1 MYKYSFLFYSG
12 ESSGEPKYS
21 IPVITALSFLVI
33 AIPLFIYRRTV
44 WQCIRR
50 QNDPNNERQA
60 LNPENIRNDYA
71 ANHIIE
77 GDDLPIQPHD
87 SSENRNAAN
96 SNYSNFSS
104 SARINNREQN
114 HRSQNPDVWRDI
126 SKTRYGE
133 RGTSTGKK
141 WWL

>member
-1 MYKYSFLFYSG
+1 M
-12 ESSGEPKYS
+12 
-21 IPVITALSFLVI
+21 I
-33 AIPLFIYRRTV
+33 
-44 WQCIRR
+44 
-50 QNDPNNERQA
+50 
-60 LNPENIRNDYA
+60 DYA

-114 HRSQNPDVWRDI
+114 RRSQNPDVWRDI

-133 RGTSTGKK
+133 RGRSTGKK
-141 WWL
+141 MIIIKNSGQKK

>member
-1 MYKYSFLFYSG
+1 MKITVYKYSFLFYSG

-21 IPVITALSFLVI
+21 IPVIIALSFLVI
-33 AIPLFIYRRTV
+33 AIPLFIYRRTICR
-44 WQCIRR
+44 CIRR

-60 LNPENIRNDYA
+60 LIPENIRNDYA

-96 SNYSNFSS
+96 SNYSNFSR

-114 HRSQNPDVWRDI
+114 HRSQNPDV
-126 SKTRYGE
+126 
-133 RGTSTGKK
+133 
-141 WWL
+141 